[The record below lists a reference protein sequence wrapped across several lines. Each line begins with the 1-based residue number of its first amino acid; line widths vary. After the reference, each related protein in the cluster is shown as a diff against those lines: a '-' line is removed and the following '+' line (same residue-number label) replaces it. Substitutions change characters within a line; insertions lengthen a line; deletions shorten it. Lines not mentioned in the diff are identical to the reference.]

1 MAETSL
7 SRTDINF
14 WCYVV
19 TVSFWTFVVCQVE
32 TSENLEGIIP
42 GGLINRGKKKNLLKK
57 FDSLS
62 RHGRQGFLEP
72 DK

>member
-19 TVSFWTFVVCQVE
+19 TVSFWTFVVCQEE

-42 GGLINRGKKKNLLKK
+42 GGLINCGKKNLLKR